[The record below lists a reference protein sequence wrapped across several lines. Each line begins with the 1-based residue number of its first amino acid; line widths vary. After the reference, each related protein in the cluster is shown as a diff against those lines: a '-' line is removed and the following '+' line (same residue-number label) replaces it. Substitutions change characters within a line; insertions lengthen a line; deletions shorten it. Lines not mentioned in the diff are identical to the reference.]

1 MKTGRLNVY
10 VPEPELEAFRK
21 FCKNRGMSQSRVIT
35 GLLHTFNAQQQRKSA
50 KELDRFTSNL
60 EKVSHVKYEA
70 EKEKA
75 RRMVAEAGAP
85 IGNGSSVEQESAG
98 FLDLE

>member
-35 GLLHTFNAQQQRKSA
+35 GLLHNFNARQQKMED

-60 EKVSHVKYEA
+60 EKASHVKYEA

-85 IGNGSSVEQESAG
+85 IENGLSVEQESAG